1 MDTQNNLKG
10 CILVEPIWW
19 QDPPEVTIKLSQDTL
34 FSGPLLE
41 NRRMAFDSYLPGT
54 KHRLSVEL
62 HNKKDSDTCLLTG
75 KDKAVIVK
83 QIEFFGIVSP
93 RFVWSGLYRP
103 DYPSHMQ
110 NQPEILQYH
119 NYLGWNG
126 IWYLDFTM
134 PIFTWIHQVENLGW
148 IYD

>member
-1 MDTQNNLKG
+1 MDTQNNIVG
-10 CILVEPIWW
+10 SIVVEPIWW
-19 QDPPEVTIKLSQDTL
+19 QDPPEISITLAQDIL
-34 FSGPLLE
+34 FSGPLTESKTVTFGCCLP
-41 NRRMAFDSYLPGT
+41 DS
-54 KHRLSVEL
+54 KHRLSVEF

-103 DYPSHMQ
+103 EYPTHMQ
-110 NQPEILQYH
+110 NQPETLEYH

-126 IWYLDFTM
+126 IWYLDFTV
-134 PIFTWIHQVENLGW
+134 PIFTWIHKTENLGW